1 MQIVAIGDTHF
12 KVDNMNIVDKLIEEI
27 VSKLTLLKPDLIVL
41 LGDILHDHERLHT
54 LALNR
59 ALDFINKLRNISKV
73 FVLVGNHDMIN
84 HDQFL
89 SDQHWMNA
97 LKQWDNVCIVDKVE
111 HLECSD
117 INANFLFC
125 PYVAP
130 GRFQEALETHEFDW
144 RESDIIFAHQEFKG
158 CKMGA
163 IISEDG
169 DEWDI
174 DDPFVISGHIHS
186 KQSPQDN
193 IMYPGSSMQVAY
205 GESNENIILIVDYD
219 DGEIDLTE
227 QILNIPRKR
236 IVYIDT
242 GSFDQ
247 YEPPTTEDE
256 IKITIKGKYTDF
268 KAIKKTSKYK
278 KLVKMGFK
286 ISYKHEK
293 LDITT
298 DKKKAEVKDFTNV
311 LESLVKSSSDEFL
324 NKAYDKLLNK

>member
-205 GESNENIILIVDYD
+205 GESNENIILIVDYN
-219 DGEIDLTE
+219 DGEIELTE

-242 GSFDQ
+242 DSFDQ

-278 KLVKMGFK
+278 KLVKLGFK

>member
-205 GESNENIILIVDYD
+205 GESNENIILIVDYN
-219 DGEIDLTE
+219 DGEIELTE

-247 YEPPTTEDE
+247 YEPPATEDE

-278 KLVKMGFK
+278 KLVKLGFK

>member
-163 IISEDG
+163 IISDDG

-205 GESNENIILIVDYD
+205 GESNENIILIVDYN
-219 DGEIDLTE
+219 DGEIELTE

-247 YEPPTTEDE
+247 YEPPATEDE

-278 KLVKMGFK
+278 KLVKLGFK

>member
-205 GESNENIILIVDYD
+205 GESNENIILIVDYN
-219 DGEIDLTE
+219 DGEIELTE

-242 GSFDQ
+242 DSFDQ

-278 KLVKMGFK
+278 KLVKLGFK

-311 LESLVKSSSDEFL
+311 LESLVKSSSDDFL

>member
-163 IISEDG
+163 IISDDG

-278 KLVKMGFK
+278 KLVKLGFK

>member
-97 LKQWDNVCIVDKVE
+97 LKHWDNVCIVDKVE

-205 GESNENIILIVDYD
+205 GESNENIILIVDYN
-219 DGEIDLTE
+219 DGEIELTE

-242 GSFDQ
+242 DSFDQ

-278 KLVKMGFK
+278 KLVKLGFK

>member
-111 HLECSD
+111 HLECSEID
-117 INANFLFC
+117 ANFIFC

-205 GESNENIILIVDYD
+205 GESNENIILIVDYN
-219 DGEIDLTE
+219 DGEIELTE

-242 GSFDQ
+242 DSFDQ

>member
-111 HLECSD
+111 HLECSEID
-117 INANFLFC
+117 ANFIFC

-186 KQSPQDN
+186 KQSPQNN

-205 GESNENIILIVDYD
+205 GESNENIILIVDYN
-219 DGEIDLTE
+219 DGEIELTE

-242 GSFDQ
+242 DSFDQ

>member
-163 IISEDG
+163 IISDDG

-205 GESNENIILIVDYD
+205 GESNENIILIVDYN
-219 DGEIDLTE
+219 DGEIELTE

-242 GSFDQ
+242 DSFDQ

-278 KLVKMGFK
+278 KLVKLGFK

>member
-27 VSKLTLLKPDLIVL
+27 VSKLTILKPDLIVL

-97 LKQWDNVCIVDKVE
+97 LKHWDNVCIVDKVE

-144 RESDIIFAHQEFKG
+144 KESDIIFAHQEFKG

-163 IISEDG
+163 IISDDG

-205 GESNENIILIVDYD
+205 GESNENIILIVDYN
-219 DGEIDLTE
+219 DGEIELTE

-247 YEPPTTEDE
+247 YEPPATEDE

-278 KLVKMGFK
+278 KLVKLGFK

>member
-111 HLECSD
+111 HLECAD

-163 IISEDG
+163 IISDDG

-219 DGEIDLTE
+219 DGEIELTE

-247 YEPPTTEDE
+247 YEPPATEDE

-278 KLVKMGFK
+278 KLVKLGFK

>member
-1 MQIVAIGDTHF
+1 MRIVAIGDTHF
-12 KVDNMNIVDKLIEEI
+12 RVDNMNIVDKLIEEVI
-27 VSKLTLLKPDLIVL
+27 TKLSDVNPDLIVL

-59 ALDFINKLRNISKV
+59 ALDFINKLRTIAKV
-73 FVLVGNHDMIN
+73 YVLVGNHDMIN

-97 LKQWDNVCIVDKVE
+97 LKQWDNVSIVDKVE
-111 HLECSD
+111 HLECPE
-117 INANFLFC
+117 INANFMFC

-130 GRFQEALETHEFDW
+130 GRFQEALNTHSFDW
-144 RESDIIFAHQEFKG
+144 KDSDIIFAHQEFKG

-205 GESNENIILIVDYD
+205 GEANENIILIIDYN
-219 DGEIDLTE
+219 DGEIELTE
-227 QILNIPRKR
+227 QVLNIPRKR
-236 IVYIDT
+236 IVYIGTDT
-242 GSFDQ
+242 FDR
-247 YEPPTTEDE
+247 YEPPVTEDE
-256 IKITIKGKYTDF
+256 IKITIKGKYSDF

-298 DKKKAEVKDFTNV
+298 DKRKVEVKDFTNV
-311 LESLVKSSSDEFL
+311 LASLVKSSNDEFL

>member
-27 VSKLTLLKPDLIVL
+27 VSKLTRLKPDLIVL

-97 LKQWDNVCIVDKVE
+97 LKHWDNVCIVDKVE

-219 DGEIDLTE
+219 DGEIELTE